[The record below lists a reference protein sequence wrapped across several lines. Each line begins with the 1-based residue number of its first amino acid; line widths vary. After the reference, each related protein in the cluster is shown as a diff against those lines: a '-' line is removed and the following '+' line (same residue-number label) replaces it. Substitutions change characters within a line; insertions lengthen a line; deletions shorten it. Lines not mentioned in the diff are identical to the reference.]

1 MLENPNLQKPPLLF
15 GAVRSRR
22 TLQRKKRIARWMAF
36 ANTNV
41 TVMTAAKQPKK
52 NVLGGLGYL
61 TTTLAILAAR
71 NRLTM

>member
-1 MLENPNLQKPPLLF
+1 MDIAE
-15 GAVRSRR
+15 
-22 TLQRKKRIARWMAF
+22 KKSIARWMAF

-61 TTTLAILAAR
+61 TKTLAILAVR
-71 NRLTM
+71 NR